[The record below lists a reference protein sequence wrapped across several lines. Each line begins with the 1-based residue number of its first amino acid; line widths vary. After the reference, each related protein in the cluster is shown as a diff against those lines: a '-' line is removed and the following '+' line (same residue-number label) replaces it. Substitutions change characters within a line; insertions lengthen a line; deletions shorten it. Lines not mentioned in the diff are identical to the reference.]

1 MIIYTNKQEQVDVS
15 QQGALFPTEALSF
28 GSKEYLLIPRFEC
41 SIPVPTHEAIM
52 GPVFLGLFFAVLNFL
67 LFPSNS
73 FARNLHLIKVSALNS
88 QLAPAACDLHKGRSE
103 AGGALR
109 RCCLTTGTP
118 ATPLSS
124 QVS

>member
-1 MIIYTNKQEQVDVS
+1 MDVS
-15 QQGALFPTEALSF
+15 QRGALFPTEALSF
-28 GSKEYLLIPRFEC
+28 CSKEYLLIPRFEC
-41 SIPVPTHEAIM
+41 SVPVPTHEAIM
-52 GPVFLGLFFAVLNFL
+52 GPVFLGLFFFFFAVLNFL

-88 QLAPAACDLHKGRSE
+88 QLAHAVCDLHKGRSE
-103 AGGALR
+103 AGGALQ
-109 RCCLTTGTP
+109 RCYLTTGTP